1 MTEPKRPALT
11 DRRRSVPAASAAGR
25 RWRERLSALNLHAGV
40 VLVTVVVV
48 IVALGLIAY
57 GYWDTYLR
65 PAREPAVRVGSRT
78 YDMTYFVRRMR
89 LALTEPSGLSP
100 SPAQIAALPEQ
111 LAQDIINEETALQ
124 RAPSLGVAVSDDDI
138 DKELAARVRAI
149 VTTDEQGHVQRS
161 PSFEVTVR
169 EVLKDSGLTLAQYRR
184 AVHGQLLLREIQ
196 KHFERQIP
204 DAAPGVQLRVI
215 TVKDEAKARDLKRQL
230 DGGAD
235 FAQLASAQSEDASK
249 SNGGLRDWAPK
260 GSLPPAVEEVAYRL
274 PVGAVSDPFAV
285 DGQWYIIKVE
295 DRSENREITAQQKSD
310 MAKKQRDEW
319 LAEQAKQLQARSYL
333 GDSRRQRYALEQSG
347 ALDLV
352 RRFSQPGQQPV
363 PISIPPQVTP
373 QAPQP
378 GGTP

>member
-11 DRRRSVPAASAAGR
+11 DRRRAVPAGPATGR
-25 RWRERLSALNLHAGV
+25 PWRARLSALNLHAGV
-40 VLVTVVVV
+40 VLVTAVVLL
-48 IVALGLIAY
+48 VAFGLIAY

-65 PAREPAVRVGSRT
+65 PAREPAVRVGPRT

-89 LALTEPSGLSP
+89 LALAEPSGLSP
-100 SPAQIAALPEQ
+100 SPATMAALPER

-124 RAPSLGVAVSDDDI
+124 RAPALGVAVSDDDI
-138 DKELAARVRAI
+138 DKELAARVRA
-149 VTTDEQGHVQRS
+149 VVMTDEQGHVQRS

-204 DAAPGVQLRVI
+204 DSAPGVQLRVI
-215 TVKDEAKARDLKRQL
+215 AVKDEATARDLKRQL

-235 FAQLASAQSEDASK
+235 FAQLATSRSEDASK

-260 GSLPPAVEEVAYRL
+260 GSLPPAVEDVAYRL

-310 MAKKQRDEW
+310 MAQKQRDNW
-319 LAEQAKQLQARSYL
+319 LAEQAQQLKARSYL
-333 GDSRRQRYALEQSG
+333 SDPQRQRYALEQSG
-347 ALDLV
+347 ALDLL
-352 RRFSQPGQQPV
+352 RNASQPGQQPA
-363 PISIPPQVTP
+363 PISIPPQPTP

>member
-11 DRRRSVPAASAAGR
+11 DRRRSVPAVPAGR

-40 VLVTVVVV
+40 VLITVAVVL
-48 IVALGLIAY
+48 VALGLIAY

-89 LALTEPSGLSP
+89 LALTEPSGISP
-100 SPAQIAALPEQ
+100 SPALIAALPEQ

-124 RAPSLGVAVSDDDI
+124 RALSLGVAVSDDDI

-235 FAQLASAQSEDASK
+235 FAQLATAQSEDASK

-260 GSLPPAVEEVAYRL
+260 GSLPQAVEEVAYRL

-295 DRSENREITAQQKSD
+295 DRSENREITPQQKSD
-310 MAKKQRDEW
+310 MAKKQRDDW
-319 LAEQAKQLQARSYL
+319 LAEQAKQLQARSYVS
-333 GDSRRQRYALEQSG
+333 DQRRQRYALEQSG

-352 RRFSQPGQQPV
+352 RTTSRRGQQSV
-363 PISIPPQVTP
+363 PISIPPQATP
-373 QAPQP
+373 QAPQL